1 MNLPVLMNLKEIGIL
16 LVGLYLASSL
26 IIAYKYYIAR
36 GKVFRVSRTLI
47 FKYIL
52 RFILLLNF
60 AILCFYTLNVKQIS
74 QLKTADSHTMM
85 FAIAENSS
93 SITWNKLQ
101 GKVRELPEESRISLN
116 MFVPKNKQWVQV
128 IPLTNKDSFLHLVEN
143 GHELTLM
150 HPKLTLSDNLNS
162 IPQEDNLNFYASR
175 NGHWELVDQDSKNK
189 SFLSTDMLNSYIGAS
204 YVRFYLVILILFL
217 LFIDIVFTAKAIKI

>member
-60 AILCFYTLNVKQIS
+60 AILCFYTLNVKQII

-101 GKVRELPEESRISLN
+101 DKVRELPEECRISLN

-128 IPLTNKDSFLHLVEN
+128 IPLTNKDSFLQLVEN

-162 IPQEDNLNFYASR
+162 IPKEDNLNFYASR

>member
-52 RFILLLNF
+52 RFILLIAF
-60 AILCFYTLNVKQIS
+60 AMLGFYTLNVKQIS
-74 QLKTADSHTMM
+74 QLKTADTHTMM
-85 FAIAENSS
+85 FALAENSS
-93 SITWNKLQ
+93 SLTWIKLQ
-101 GKVRELPEESRISLN
+101 DKVRELPEESRISLN
-116 MFVPKNKQWVQV
+116 MFMPKNQQWIQV

-143 GHELTLM
+143 GRELTLIY
-150 HPKLTLSDNLNS
+150 PKLTFSNNLSSL
-162 IPQEDNLNFYASR
+162 PKEDNFNFYTSR
-175 NGHWELVDQDSKNK
+175 NGHWELVDQESKNT
-189 SFLSTDMLNSYIGAS
+189 SFLSTDMLNSYIGSS
-204 YVRFYLVILILFL
+204 YVRFYLVLLILFL